1 MTETILLST
10 IAVAFFHSLAPDHW
24 MPLAAL
30 AKSQTWSMPRLI
42 GITIL
47 TGLGHVGSSIILG
60 ACGIILGITVTNIT
74 DIESS
79 RGALSGLLLIGF
91 GIVYGIWG
99 LKQIRQHSHKKF
111 SAHKTFT
118 VWTLVLIFV
127 LGPCEALIPIMF
139 LGIQYGWKEVWL
151 LSFLFSVI
159 TISMMLVQTIVAYK
173 GLQFLLSEKF
183 EHWAHAT
190 CGFVIACTGGL
201 IMVLGI

>member
-99 LKQIRQHSHKKF
+99 LKQP
-111 SAHKTFT
+111 
-118 VWTLVLIFV
+118 L
-127 LGPCEALIPIMF
+127 
-139 LGIQYGWKEVWL
+139 QYGHWF
-151 LSFLFSVI
+151 SSLFSD
-159 TISMMLVQTIVAYK
+159 
-173 GLQFLLSEKF
+173 
-183 EHWAHAT
+183 HARRLFPL
-190 CGFVIACTGGL
+190 CS
-201 IMVLGI
+201 